1 MGQTHAKRGE
11 ADELGGVCR
20 DGKREAAMREEEQK
34 RSSLAEDLRRKE
46 AQRELKGKAKL
57 TDQDIEEEEEAATT
71 TRRQERHQPHI
82 EAVQHEVQEPLAV
95 FGPQL
100 LGSDSFHADLERQKQ
115 IEASLEEVRPWLA
128 CMCAC
133 VVRAWYLDGLLTS
146 LATA

>member
-20 DGKREAAMREEEQK
+20 DGKREAAMREE
-34 RSSLAEDLRRKE
+34 RSSQEEVRRKE

-57 TDQDIEEEEEAATT
+57 TDRDIEEEEEEAATT
-71 TRRQERHQPHI
+71 TRRQERQQPHI

-128 CMCAC
+128 CIRVRVWCVRGAC
-133 VVRAWYLDGLLTS
+133 LDGLLTS